1 MTLRK
6 MVVVRAPST
15 TNCPMVRIANR
26 TLQLHGFVIG
36 AVIEVAYEQ
45 NIITLRILDHA
56 NKLQKPSSPVALST
70 ASSEAGAGEGDEYAG
85 RRKPDTA
92 DVTKAVSAQS
102 QPMRFVLS
110 GHWSNVS
117 A

>member
-1 MTLRK
+1 

-36 AVIEVAYEQ
+36 AALEVVYEQ
-45 NIITLRILDHA
+45 NIITLKILDHA
-56 NKLQKPSSPVALST
+56 NTIQKPRSPVAIPT
-70 ASSEAGAGEGDEYAG
+70 ASGTADAEENAGHAG

-92 DVTKAVSAQS
+92 DVTKAVSAQP
-102 QPMRFVLS
+102 QPMCFVLS

>member
-36 AVIEVAYEQ
+36 AALEVVYEQ
-45 NIITLRILDHA
+45 NIITLKILEIVGGAAVNTIDLIDA
-56 NKLQKPSSPVALST
+56 ILSSGYGASYGKMQYEFSKRQSDREIKSFRKKICLTAKLK
-70 ASSEAGAGEGDEYAG
+70 E
-85 RRKPDTA
+85 
-92 DVTKAVSAQS
+92 
-102 QPMRFVLS
+102 
-110 GHWSNVS
+110 
-117 A
+117 